1 MQIPFVGF
9 NVVKQAECIISH
21 GVFIGLQCTSL
32 ALALTRRL
40 RAAGV
45 RLRPAPQEVL
55 PLAALRDLRLRGG
68 RRDSPRADPSAGV
81 AVSAA
86 SLTPSVTRWTGRS
99 LTLLDPT
106 YATKYIP
113 IIASV
118 SEHQP
123 TTWTTFFLD
132 LQIVVPLA
140 PVGIYL
146 LFKEIS
152 DGNIFLILYGTVS
165 WYFAGIMIRLM
176 LTLAPIACIL
186 AAEGFSGLIRRF
198 MAYLRYAG
206 RDVELGKEKK
216 SGGWERRSCRGPHPR
231 DAGRGER
238 AARRLRESGLLHDP
252 LQLHLVGGVL
262 LAVHRDR
269 YALSLSLSVTRS
281 VLQPR
286 RLADDPRR
294 LPRGVLLDADEHRRE
309 R

>member
-1 MQIPFVGF
+1 MFAYDQLPKKYYRYLLYAIFAFVVSVVILLVLIQVLGF
-9 NVVKQAECIISH
+9 PH
-21 GVFIGLQCTSL
+21 
-32 ALALTRRL
+32 RL
-40 RAAGV
+40 
-45 RLRPAPQEVL
+45 LL
-55 PLAALRDLRLRGG
+55 I
-68 RRDSPRADPSAGV
+68 
-81 AVSAA
+81 
-86 SLTPSVTRWTGRS
+86 PSVTRWTGRS

-206 RDVELGKEKK
+206 QDVEVNKEKK
-216 SGGWERRSCRGPHPR
+216 SEGWRQGSSCRDPDARHP
-231 DAGRGER
+231 
-238 AARRLRESGLLHDP
+238 ARRERSVRGLRESDLLHDA
-252 LQLHLVGGVL
+252 LQLHFLGSVL
-262 LAVHRDR
+262 LALHRHR
-269 YALSLSLSVTRS
+269 LLPLFLLLTHSLAES
-281 VLQPR
+281 R
-286 RLADDPRR
+286 RHAHDPRR
-294 LPRGVLLDADEHRRE
+294 LPRSVLLDAHEHRRA
-309 R
+309 RQVHVLVGLRLPNGRYGQPHRHRGQ